1 MASTTEIIEAAKS
14 LAGCKPQESTTMVN
28 FFSDADNVQAIAEA
42 YDKFGGYP
50 AKNRASYHTGVGFLG
65 TWHDFCDFAPVYEFY
80 CYAKISADFP
90 KIAPNKSN
98 CYKIKSALVGLET
111 VKANAMLNDAV
122 YQKAIE
128 TKISEYNA
136 LYASLSCDEY
146 IINQEKIQ
154 AEEASLRTQ
163 ENAAKLQAEAFDK
176 ASGTTPTQGSKTGT
190 YILYGFVGVSAIIF
204 ISVMLKKD

>member
-1 MASTTEIIEAAKS
+1 MASTTQIIEVAKS
-14 LAGCKPQESTTMVN
+14 LLGCRPESATMVN

-50 AKNRASYHTGVGFLG
+50 AKNRESWRGGGLFG
-65 TWHDFCDFAPVYEFY
+65 SWHDYCDYDPVYQFY

-90 KIAPNKSN
+90 KIAANQSN

-111 VKANAMLNDAV
+111 VKANAMLSDAV

-128 TKISEYNA
+128 MKISEYNA
-136 LYASLSCDEY
+136 LFASLSCDEY

-163 ENAAKLQAEAFDK
+163 QNAARLQAEAFDK

>member
-1 MASTTEIIEAAKS
+1 MASTTQIIEVAKS
-14 LAGCKPQESTTMVN
+14 LLGCRPESATMVN

-50 AKNRASYHTGVGFLG
+50 AKNRESWRGGGLFG
-65 TWHDFCDFAPVYEFY
+65 SWHDYCDYDPVYEFY

-90 KIAPNKSN
+90 KIAANQSN

-111 VKANAMLNDAV
+111 VKANAMLSDAV

-128 TKISEYNA
+128 MKISEYNA
-136 LYASLSCDEY
+136 LFASLSCDEY

-163 ENAAKLQAEAFDK
+163 QNAARLQAEAFDK

>member
-1 MASTTEIIEAAKS
+1 MASTTQIIEVAKS
-14 LAGCKPQESTTMVN
+14 LLGCRPESATMVN

-50 AKNRASYHTGVGFLG
+50 AKNRESWRGGGLFG
-65 TWHDFCDFAPVYEFY
+65 SWHDYCDYDPVYQFY

-90 KIAPNKSN
+90 KIAANQSN

-111 VKANAMLNDAV
+111 VKSNAMLSDAV

-128 TKISEYNA
+128 MKISEYNA
-136 LYASLSCDEY
+136 LFASLSCDEY

-163 ENAAKLQAEAFDK
+163 QNAARLQAEAFDK

>member
-1 MASTTEIIEAAKS
+1 MASTQIIEVAKS
-14 LAGCKPQESTTMVN
+14 LLGCRPESATMVN

-50 AKNRASYHTGVGFLG
+50 AKNRESWRGGGLFG
-65 TWHDFCDFAPVYEFY
+65 SWHDYCDYDPVYQFY

-90 KIAPNKSN
+90 KIAANQSN

-111 VKANAMLNDAV
+111 VKSNAMLSDAV

-128 TKISEYNA
+128 MKISEYNA
-136 LYASLSCDEY
+136 LFASLSCDEY

-163 ENAAKLQAEAFDK
+163 QNAARLQAEAFDK